1 MTDKEMRKL
10 SRAELLEMMIEQSTQ
25 IHTLQEQLEIAEE
38 KLHKKE
44 IAIDQA
50 GSIAEAALQLNHIF
64 EAAQDA
70 CQQYTD
76 NIRLLS
82 ERQESICQKIENES
96 REKAEAYEAEVTKRC
111 EQMETDTK
119 VRCAEMTAKAKAES
133 QEYWSAL
140 SQKLEDFYQAHASL
154 QEFLD
159 KKTVMDEMKK
169 AGTV

>member
-1 MTDKEMRKL
+1 MTDQELKKL
-10 SRAELLEMMIEQSTQ
+10 RRSDLLELLIAQEKENERLRSQV
-25 IHTLQEQLEIAEE
+25 EQLEKRLADR
-38 KLHKKE
+38 
-44 IAIDQA
+44 AIDLEQA

-140 SQKLEDFYQAHASL
+140 SQTLEDFYQAHASL

>member
-1 MTDKEMRKL
+1 MTM
-10 SRAELLEMMIEQSTQ
+10 
-25 IHTLQEQLEIAEE
+25 
-38 KLHKKE
+38 
-44 IAIDQA
+44 
-50 GSIAEAALQLNHIF
+50 
-64 EAAQDA
+64 
-70 CQQYTD
+70 
-76 NIRLLS
+76 
-82 ERQESICQKIENES
+82 
-96 REKAEAYEAEVTKRC
+96 RC

-140 SQKLEDFYQAHASL
+140 SQTLEDFYQAHASL